1 MQRIILSLA
10 LLVCPLTLQAQE
22 STSTIEQPYG
32 ESYKDVIERS
42 KAAEAKLK
50 ELSAVVE
57 MAVSCNE
64 QGRLFKPV
72 DGSAGTCVDVPMK
85 TIYCSCQ
92 N

>member
-1 MQRIILSLA
+1 MQRIILCLA
-10 LLVCPLTLQAQE
+10 LTICPLALHAQE
-22 STSTIEQPYG
+22 STSAIQQPYG
-32 ESYKDVIERS
+32 ESYKDVIDRS

-72 DGSAGTCVDVPMK
+72 NGSAGTCVDVPMT